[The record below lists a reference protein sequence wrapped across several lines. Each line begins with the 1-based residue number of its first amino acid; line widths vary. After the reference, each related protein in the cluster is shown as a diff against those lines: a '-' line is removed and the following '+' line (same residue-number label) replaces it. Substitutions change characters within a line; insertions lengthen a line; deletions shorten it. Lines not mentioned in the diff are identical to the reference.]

1 QLAYVTKREEEGAIL
16 AIYPD
21 EPLDIGFFV
30 HDPADMQRVYEMG
43 RSTGEKYLSQVQEYL
58 AG

>member
-1 QLAYVTKREEEGAIL
+1 MTKREEEGAIL